1 MERNLKI
8 VIIGGS
14 ACGPK
19 AAARA
24 RRISPDARITVLEQG
39 EYVSVASCGLP
50 YYISGVIEKESS
62 LIVRRPDYFKN
73 VMDIDLLTG
82 VRAVSIDRRAYTVEA
97 VNLKTEEKKTF
108 EYDKLVIS
116 TGTAP
121 KIPPLMGRDLKNVFT
136 LSKIEDANA
145 IRNALALGNLKKAV
159 IIGAGL
165 IGMEMAEAFT
175 HRGLETT
182 VIESLNW
189 PLPALLDMDIGLLLE
204 KYLRAKGIKLALG
217 ERVAALEDNG
227 EGYVKSVTT
236 VDNRFDADIVL
247 LAIGTA
253 PNVKLAKDAG
263 LVIGQLGGI
272 AVNQF
277 LETSDPDI
285 YAGGDCV
292 ENVNLVTGNKT
303 LAPLGS
309 TANKHGRVIGTNITG
324 GGETFPGVLATSVVK
339 IFDYNVART
348 GLTEG
353 QCTGGLEA
361 ISALIPAP
369 DRANYYPG
377 NKEMVLRLIADRKT
391 GRVVG
396 AQAIGEGEVAK
407 RIDVIA
413 TAITFGATV
422 ENLTNLDLAY
432 APPYN
437 TAMDPVHNAAS
448 VIRNKMS
455 GLAKAVTSAEVR
467 KKMDAG
473 EKFVLLDV
481 RNPDEFEKARIE
493 CHQGIL
499 IPLPELRKNLAK
511 LPKDAEI
518 VVLCRSS
525 VRAYQAQR
533 ILVGAGYGRVTF
545 MEGSMLGW
553 PYEVCTLPT
562 AKQ

>member
-73 VMDIDLLTG
+73 VMDVDVLTG
-82 VRAVSIDRRAYTVEA
+82 MRAVAIDRESHTIEA
-97 VNLKTEEKKTF
+97 LDGKSNEKKTF

-116 TGTAP
+116 TGATP
-121 KIPPLMGRDLKNVFT
+121 KMPPLPGRDLKNVFT
-136 LSKIEDANA
+136 LSKIEDANV
-145 IRNALALGNLKKAV
+145 IKNAVTSRRVKKAV

-263 LVIGQLGGI
+263 LFIGQLGGI

-545 MEGSMLGW
+545 VEGSILGW